1 MLNRNRILEHIKN
14 LVTHD
19 RASSLDIVA
28 LANSVQYK
36 KRLAQKEAMRGGR
49 DMVKL
54 NAEAAALWPKYE
66 KEKSAALA
74 NTREIMKNEAN
85 QRKELF
91 EE

>member
-1 MLNRNRILEHIKN
+1 
-14 LVTHD
+14 
-19 RASSLDIVA
+19 
-28 LANSVQYK
+28 
-36 KRLAQKEAMRGGR
+36 MRGGR

-85 QRKELF
+85 QRKELI